1 MQCRRS
7 YPADTSLEDLAP
19 RRQRLIAALLKERP
33 IVDPVELRK
42 PFFRIGDERLQQDS
56 LRHPPHTDLVALK
69 AKLTRQPD
77 SLTPSVAKQLG
88 NSSLGHRYP
97 SSESIYH

>member
-33 IVDPVELRK
+33 IVDPVKLRK
-42 PFFRIGDERLQQDS
+42 PFFRIGNEGLQQHS
-56 LRHPPHTDLVALK
+56 LRHPPHPDLVALK
-69 AKLTRQPD
+69 TKLTRQSDGLAAPI
-77 SLTPSVAKQLG
+77 TKQLG

-97 SSESIYH
+97 SSESIY